1 MGRKSISHIRKPEIL
16 KHTYK
21 VVEEEGF
28 KGMTIGKIAKRMG
41 VNSGLLIHYFKSKEG
56 LIMEMVDYLY
66 ESSISQYSK
75 ELESLTTPRERM
87 ESLLNILFDTSGTL
101 PQRDAVFWSC
111 YAMGFRDEQIRE
123 KIKAMMNRFIDFGIE
138 EIIGWE
144 ETGLAKV
151 EDKRR
156 AVAKVIAMSEGFGIL
171 KNSTDDS
178 DTVEEVARFMK
189 ASTLDLL
196 NCKSTFN

>member
-1 MGRKSISHIRKPEIL
+1 
-16 KHTYK
+16 
-21 VVEEEGF
+21 
-28 KGMTIGKIAKRMG
+28 
-41 VNSGLLIHYFKSKEG
+41 
-56 LIMEMVDYLY
+56 
-66 ESSISQYSK
+66 
-75 ELESLTTPRERM
+75 
-87 ESLLNILFDTSGTL
+87 
-101 PQRDAVFWSC
+101 
-111 YAMGFRDEQIRE
+111 
-123 KIKAMMNRFIDFGIE
+123 MMNRFIDFGIE

-151 EDKRR
+151 EDKRK